1 MKKFI
6 AATLLTLPALAAAEN
21 LVLSGTAA
29 QACTFSGTTTG
40 ALTVSG
46 TSISTATP
54 ATTVVTNN
62 DPNFYKVTVGTVS
75 GLTTAPSG
83 MSLTGNM
90 ILTPSVSSGSN
101 SGATFTG
108 TDAIGKE
115 ANLAL
120 ASADTISVSLSGTL
134 NGAALAGAYSATSAV
149 TCIAQ

>member
-1 MKKFI
+1 MKKLI
-6 AATLLTLPALAAAEN
+6 AVSLLALPTLAVAEN

-46 TSISTATP
+46 TSITTATP

-62 DPNFYKVTVGTVS
+62 DPNFYKVTVGTVA
-75 GLTTAPSG
+75 GLTSAPSG

-90 ILTPSVSSGSN
+90 VLSPSISSGAN

-108 TDAIGKE
+108 TDAAGKE

-120 ASADTISVSLSGTL
+120 AAADTVSISLSGTL
-134 NGAALAGAYSATSAV
+134 NGPALAGAYSATSAV
-149 TCIAQ
+149 SCIAQ